1 MRAFPPEPI
10 SWIPIKSISDDN
22 IVFINTI
29 TASANFIVAILGLTF
44 PRMQSVSS
52 TNVDEDDSALV
63 ALRLR
68 LARAA
73 NEEQ

>member
-1 MRAFPPEPI
+1 M
-10 SWIPIKSISDDN
+10 
-22 IVFINTI
+22 FINTI
-29 TASANFIVAILGLTF
+29 TASADFIVAILGLTF

-68 LARAA
+68 LATAA
-73 NEEQ
+73 NEEL

>member
-1 MRAFPPEPI
+1 M
-10 SWIPIKSISDDN
+10 IKSISDVN

-29 TASANFIVAILGLTF
+29 TASADFIVAILGLTF

-68 LARAA
+68 LATDA

>member
-1 MRAFPPEPI
+1 MFI
-10 SWIPIKSISDDN
+10 SM
-22 IVFINTI
+22 I
-29 TASANFIVAILGLTF
+29 TASADFIVAILGLHF

-52 TNVDEDDSALV
+52 MNVDEDDLALV

-68 LARAA
+68 PATAA

>member
-1 MRAFPPEPI
+1 MIE
-10 SWIPIKSISDDN
+10 SISDDN

-29 TASANFIVAILGLTF
+29 TASADFIVAILGLTF

-52 TNVDEDDSALV
+52 TNVDEDDSILV

-68 LARAA
+68 LATAA
-73 NEEQ
+73 NEEQHAQE

>member
-1 MRAFPPEPI
+1 M
-10 SWIPIKSISDDN
+10 
-22 IVFINTI
+22 FINTI
-29 TASANFIVAILGLTF
+29 TASADFIVAILDLHF

-52 TNVDEDDSALV
+52 TNVDEDESAFV

-68 LARAA
+68 LATAA

>member
-1 MRAFPPEPI
+1 MRAFPPERI
-10 SWIPIKSISDDN
+10 SWIP
-22 IVFINTI
+22 VNTI
-29 TASANFIVAILGLTF
+29 TASADFIVAILGLTF

-68 LARAA
+68 LATAA

>member
-1 MRAFPPEPI
+1 MIRN
-10 SWIPIKSISDDN
+10 ISDDN

-68 LARAA
+68 LATAA

>member
-1 MRAFPPEPI
+1 M
-10 SWIPIKSISDDN
+10 IKSISDVN

-29 TASANFIVAILGLTF
+29 TASADIIVAILGLTF

-52 TNVDEDDSALV
+52 TNVNEDDSALV

-68 LARAA
+68 LATDA
-73 NEEQ
+73 NEEQYAQE

>member
-1 MRAFPPEPI
+1 M
-10 SWIPIKSISDDN
+10 SI
-22 IVFINTI
+22 I
-29 TASANFIVAILGLTF
+29 TASDNFMVAILDSHV
-44 PRMQSVSS
+44 PPMQSVSS

-68 LARAA
+68 IATDA